1 MKLNQLENLLLWRK
15 ISFVPSP
22 LLFSCVLI
30 LSLARENA
38 LPVGIALARLEIA
51 ADSKD
56 CFSPIPL
63 SRPAIVPRQSKSLK
77 SHGWLAEEQRSAIQ
91 ERRMRR
97 SGHGPQRRWSA
108 RGGGVDERSKKL
120 GIRGRCGGIGVI
132 GQAGASSQCFPPR
145 VPGRLLLARPF
156 FDRLRPAFKD
166 PSSFKILAAD
176 PGHACAFCG
185 FLVGMELDVPIN
197 GLEGGDGDTAS
208 DFLKVVDICRR
219 MVGPVAAIW
228 IVRGKMYEFSDQ
240 DCGYWL
246 SSDDQS
252 VKAGASGLNAAVVIR
267 QVMPGEL
274 VCIDGNGTTS
284 RVQFNAGERSLECGI
299 EVFIQSSW
307 NYRIHRLRR
316 ALCKRLA
323 QLPLPEVW
331 IRAMVI
337 ADGRENDRLAEE
349 FAKAKGFSYS
359 RIGHHSFGEL
369 VRGNRVLVVGSSY
382 QRALESVTRLKGGE
396 YGPGVI
402 HVLLFSPVVTM
413 DCCYSK
419 LATMVSQQEVDVKW
433 LPVEDF
439 YDVVAQETGKTPC
452 CACLRNA

>member
-1 MKLNQLENLLLWRK
+1 MAFRVSQSEIFKGVQTQLVKMLSQSALLLPGSRSQQ
-15 ISFVPSP
+15 IARIASRPHRFRAQQSFPGNPKVSNPMDGWLRSNEARSKNEGCVAAVTGHKDAGVLVAEALKRMSAARSLESGAAVVELASSGKLE
-22 LLFSCVLI
+22 LLP
-30 LSLARENA
+30 NA
-38 LPVGIALARLEIA
+38 FHLEFL
-51 ADSKD
+51 DD
-56 CFSPIPL
+56 CFLPGNS
-63 SRPAIVPRQSKSLK
+63 S
-77 SHGWLAEEQRSAIQ
+77 
-91 ERRMRR
+91 
-97 SGHGPQRRWSA
+97 
-108 RGGGVDERSKKL
+108 
-120 GIRGRCGGIGVI
+120 IGFA
-132 GQAGASSQCFPPR
+132 QH
-145 VPGRLLLARPF
+145 L
-156 FDRLRPAFKD
+156 KD

-176 PGHACAFCG
+176 SGHACAFCG
-185 FLVGMELDVPIN
+185 FLVGMELDA
-197 GLEGGDGDTAS
+197 DGRAFRSYLDRSRKDVCCARS
-208 DFLKVVDICRR
+208 PRL
-219 MVGPVAAIW
+219 P
-228 IVRGKMYEFSDQ
+228 DQ

-252 VKAGASGLNAAVVIR
+252 INTGASGLNAAVVIR
-267 QVMPGEL
+267 EVMPGEL
-274 VCIDGNGTTS
+274 VCIDGTGTTS
-284 RVQFNAGERSLECGI
+284 SVQFNAGERSLECGI

-307 NYRIHRLRR
+307 NYRIHRLRQ
-316 ALCKRLA
+316 ALCKRLP

-331 IRAMVI
+331 IRAVVI

-396 YGPGVI
+396 YGPGAI